1 MSLSSDN
8 SEFERKPPVGDPPN
22 SGPPYEAPFILSP
35 LREAPVAELAP
46 TEAPRLPPGNRSGEN
61 PPWTG
66 WDVLQI
72 GVLSLVAVFVF
83 LLATAYVAKR
93 VIYPRM
99 TFGDVAQT
107 PLVTV
112 AAQFIAYL
120 LVFAF
125 MVAVVRRDGDG
136 GQSFWSAMKWNPPT
150 RWKEFLGAGVLLSL
164 ALQGLAHLLPMPNN
178 LPIDKFFQTPA
189 EAWVLSIFGMTFA
202 PLLEE
207 LFFRG
212 FLYPVLARRLG
223 VVLSVFLTAAAFGL
237 IHAPQLGRAW
247 GPVLIVFLVGLV
259 LTICR
264 AITQSVASGVLI
276 HIAYNGTISVLLFIG
291 SGGFRHLERL
301 NS

>member
-1 MSLSSDN
+1 LASPDN
-8 SEFERKPPVGDPPN
+8 PQLGLEPIIDQ
-22 SGPPYEAPFILSP
+22 P
-35 LREAPVAELAP
+35 LVAEP
-46 TEAPRLPPGNRSGEN
+46 FSGDTPPQRTNRSGEN

-72 GVLSLVAVFVF
+72 AVLTLVSVFVF

-93 VIYPRM
+93 VLYPRM
-99 TFGDVAQT
+99 SFGDVAQI

-112 AAQFIAYL
+112 VAQGLAYFL
-120 LVFAF
+120 AFAF
-125 MVAVVRRDGDG
+125 MVAVVRREGHG
-136 GQSFWSAMKWNPPT
+136 AQNFWTAMRWNPPV
-150 RWKEFLGAGVLLSL
+150 RWKEFLGAGILLSL
-164 ALQGLAHLLPMPNN
+164 ALQGFAHLLPMPTE

-212 FLYPVLARRLG
+212 FLYPVLARRVG
-223 VVLSVFLTAAAFGL
+223 VVFSVFLTAVAFGL

-247 GPVLIVFLVGLV
+247 GPVLIVFLVGLA

-264 AITQSVASGVLI
+264 AITRSVASGVLI
-276 HIAYNGTISVLLFIG
+276 HVAYNGTISVLLFIG
-291 SGGFRHLERL
+291 SDGFRHLERL
-301 NS
+301 NQ